1 MSSTT
6 QKSTK
11 ESKVTQ
17 KMNQDYKSA
26 IEYITNRNLNVTN
39 EVRKLVLDAADQD
52 TINSIN
58 NSIEDSESVS
68 YDVAKLL
75 LPKLV
80 TNIKILQ
87 QATLLLATQADK
99 LDRDIL
105 ILRGEKNMYKSY
117 LEDYKRI
124 ESIDHSIRTLREEKE
139 KLLLRHNNYFN
150 REKDITHL

>member
-1 MSSTT
+1 MSNTT

-39 EVRKLVLDAADQD
+39 EVRKLVLDTVDQD
-52 TINSIN
+52 IINSIN
-58 NSIEDSESVS
+58 NSIEDSDCVS

-99 LDRDIL
+99 LDCDIL
-105 ILRGEKNMYKSY
+105 ILREEKNMYKSY
-117 LEDYKRI
+117 LEEYKRI
-124 ESIDHSIRTLREEKE
+124 ESIDRSIRTLREEKE
-139 KLLLRHNNYFN
+139 KLLLRHNNYFS